1 MERPPAHAAI
11 THVDSGTGR
20 HEARKE
26 VSLNTIT
33 IAHLSDPHLPTEMV
47 PPRVGERLNKR
58 MFSYFSW
65 KGRRRHLH
73 RPEILAKVMA
83 DIATCPVS
91 MIAVTGDLTNMGLP
105 GECRQAR
112 RWLEQMPAPCTVIPG
127 NHDTLVYERWP
138 QTLGLWQPWM
148 GPLPFPFVRRVGNVA
163 LIGVSSAVPT
173 PWFMAT
179 GTVGTRQA
187 ARLRDILRDTGRQ
200 GLCRIVMIHHPPVS
214 GLAIRRKALTDIQD
228 FDSCIA
234 AEGAEMILH
243 GHTHTSTL
251 SSLPGRMGP
260 VPVVG
265 IASASARSCD
275 PLRAAGWNRI
285 SVTPHDAGYSLHVV
299 RRFFMADATTGTGQE
314 TIFDLPSPSQCGSG
328 VSTPA

>member
-11 THVDSGTGR
+11 THVDSAAGR

-105 GECRQAR
+105 GNA
-112 RWLEQMPAPCTVIPG
+112 
-127 NHDTLVYERWP
+127 
-138 QTLGLWQPWM
+138 
-148 GPLPFPFVRRVGNVA
+148 
-163 LIGVSSAVPT
+163 
-173 PWFMAT
+173 
-179 GTVGTRQA
+179 
-187 ARLRDILRDTGRQ
+187 GR
-200 GLCRIVMIHHPPVS
+200 
-214 GLAIRRKALTDIQD
+214 
-228 FDSCIA
+228 
-234 AEGAEMILH
+234 
-243 GHTHTSTL
+243 
-251 SSLPGRMGP
+251 
-260 VPVVG
+260 
-265 IASASARSCD
+265 
-275 PLRAAGWNRI
+275 
-285 SVTPHDAGYSLHVV
+285 HDAGWSRCLHRVQSF
-299 RRFFMADATTGTGQE
+299 RGIMTPLCMTDGPRPWD
-314 TIFDLPSPSQCGSG
+314 CGSHG
-328 VSTPA
+328 WAPCRFPSSGGWETWR